1 MTTATYRH
9 SQTFAKLKGIQE
21 SISNNLTS
29 HQYLSVLDHFLY
41 RSVQPLIQGTRFV
54 DVFLAQVLA
63 WQTQNPKRK
72 TSGAGR
78 HSFAANA
85 TLFFLCDDYKARLK
99 ILRNMRLDR
108 AIIFETI
115 RRWLAI
121 VEQYEQL
128 STQVAT
134 PELLHRLHEL
144 GEAAS
149 VRSSFSLHAIYTQ
162 VKFFYEQASSFKDK
176 ILQKYTRMV
185 LNTAKR
191 DYVQLG
197 HKIDIDDIIQVY
209 MMTAAKAID
218 KCDTERGVLTTHI
231 QNWLMSAKNVVVG
244 QHLQGAMKSLNQ
256 AQGNVVD
263 RMTGDSISLDDVP
276 DIPIEE
282 SDEHEKEEI
291 IDQVRLVAKTFD
303 PQGVGRILMGIQEVL
318 SYEDRMALRAL
329 AVPHTSVDTQ
339 LNNLTGNTPKA
350 SL

>member
-21 SISNNLTS
+21 SISGNLTS

-41 RSVQPLIQGTRFV
+41 RSIQPLIQGTRFV

-85 TLFFLCDDYKARLK
+85 TLFFLTDDHKARLK
-99 ILRNMRLDR
+99 IIRNMRLDR

-121 VEQYEQL
+121 VEHYEEL
-128 STQVAT
+128 STQVAS
-134 PELLHRLHEL
+134 PDLISRLHEL
-144 GEAAS
+144 SEVAS
-149 VRSSFSLHAIYTQ
+149 IRPSFSLHATYTQ
-162 VKFFYEQASSFKDK
+162 VKFFYEQAASFKDK

-218 KCDTERGVLTTHI
+218 KCDTDRGVLTTHI

-244 QHLQGAMKSLNQ
+244 QHLQGAMKSLSQ
-256 AQGNVVD
+256 SQGNVVD
-263 RMTGDSISLDDVP
+263 RMTGDSISLDEVP
-276 DIPIEE
+276 DMAVEE
-282 SDEHEKEEI
+282 SDASEKEEI
-291 IDQVRLVAKTFD
+291 IDQVRLVAKAFD
-303 PQGVGRILMGIQEVL
+303 PLGVGRILMGIQEVL
-318 SYEDRMALRAL
+318 SYEDRMAIRAM
-329 AVPHTSVDTQ
+329 AVPVQAVDSK
-339 LNNLTGNTPKA
+339 LTP
-350 SL
+350 SS